1 MVITFNMK
9 KITILFIY
17 AFFIIFIISCS
28 EKDVTLR
35 RLEDVHKAEK
45 KLAKD
50 PNDEEVILEV
60 LNAAQNGGR
69 EVRAE
74 AVWLLGKIEADIAYS
89 DFLRASVEDPDF
101 NVRCLAVLGLGR
113 LEANN
118 PEAIDR
124 VKRAISDTDLQV
136 QIEGLKVAGR
146 MNAKELLNSILES
159 LSSKNKWVRMAAVE
173 ALKDY
178 DDGRV
183 DRSLNLLASSDS
195 DFAVRSIIKQVIEY
209 RENKN
214 TENIEAVEIIEEE

>member
-1 MVITFNMK
+1 MK
-9 KITILFIY
+9 KNIIYFALLLSTILVL
-17 AFFIIFIISCS
+17 SCS

-35 RLEDVHKAEK
+35 RLDDFHEAEK
-45 KLAKD
+45 KLAKN
-50 PNDEEVILEV
+50 PNDEEVILKV

-74 AVWLLGKIEADIAYS
+74 AVWLLGKVEADIAYS

-113 LEANN
+113 LDANN
-118 PEAIDR
+118 AESIDR

-136 QIEGLKVAGR
+136 QIEGLKVAGK
-146 MNAKELLNSILES
+146 MNSKALLNTILES

-178 DDGRV
+178 DDNRV
-183 DRSLNLLASSDS
+183 DRSLNLLVSTDS
-195 DFAVRSIIKQVIEY
+195 DFAVRSIIKQVIDY
-209 RENKN
+209 RENNKD
-214 TENIEAVEIIEEE
+214 TAKEKLKE

>member
-1 MVITFNMK
+1 M
-9 KITILFIY
+9 
-17 AFFIIFIISCS
+17 
-28 EKDVTLR
+28 
-35 RLEDVHKAEK
+35 
-45 KLAKD
+45 
-50 PNDEEVILEV
+50 
-60 LNAAQNGGR
+60 
-69 EVRAE
+69 
-74 AVWLLGKIEADIAYS
+74 
-89 DFLRASVEDPDF
+89 RASVEDPDF

-195 DFAVRSIIKQVIEY
+195 DFAVRSIIKQVIDY
-209 RENKN
+209 RENKKAN
-214 TENIEAVEIIEEE
+214 TIEIEE